1 MQNRHIGVTLP
12 PYPEPHLKKDHSMN
26 SAPNSKSS
34 GNDLVIEMAKVMPLP
49 LIVIASD
56 ERVVVANQKAE
67 ELFGAGTQ
75 GRHYIT
81 VLRQPMLLDAIEN
94 VLRLGEDATAT
105 YRVSESARD
114 LHFDVKIRAARTL
127 DVSYVV
133 VAFEDKTELQEASQ
147 MRRDFVA
154 NVSHELRTPLTA
166 VLGFIETLLG
176 PAANDATARTRFLS
190 IMDNEAKRMNRIV
203 GDLLSL
209 SRVEAD
215 RRVRPR
221 DPVCVPSVVRSVVQ
235 SLQPLAQARSV
246 SLRLEGADAEDLVQ
260 GDQDQLTQVFTNLV
274 ENAIKYGPDDG
285 EVSICI
291 TSHAIEPTMRG
302 PALRVDI
309 ADQGEGIPAHHIP
322 RLTER
327 FYRVDT
333 HRSRE
338 MGGTGLGLAIVKHIL
353 NRHRGRLRIESH
365 AGNGSCFSV
374 ILPYE

>member
-1 MQNRHIGVTLP
+1 
-12 PYPEPHLKKDHSMN
+12 MN
-26 SAPNSKSS
+26 SAHYSKTSA
-34 GNDLVIEMAKVMPLP
+34 NDLVIEMAKVMPLP
-49 LIVIASD
+49 LIIIGKD
-56 ERVVVANQKAE
+56 ERVVIANQKAE
-67 ELFGAGTQ
+67 DLFGSGTQ

-94 VLRLGEDATAT
+94 VLRLGGSATAT

-114 LHFDVKIRAARTL
+114 LYFEVQVRAAVTQ

-133 VAFEDKTELQEASQ
+133 VAFEDKTELQEAGQ

-176 PAANDATARTRFLS
+176 PAANDVEARARFLS
-190 IMDNEAKRMNRIV
+190 IMDSEAKRMNRIV

-221 DPVCVPSVVRSVVQ
+221 DAVNVPGVVRSVVQ
-235 SLQPLAQARSV
+235 TLQPLADARGV
-246 SLRLEGADAEDLVQ
+246 SLRLEGNDAEDMVT

-274 ENAIKYGPDDG
+274 ENAIKYGPDGG

-302 PALRVDI
+302 PAVRVDI

-353 NRHRGRLRIESH
+353 NRHRGRLRVESH

-374 ILPYE
+374 ILPYD

>member
-1 MQNRHIGVTLP
+1 
-12 PYPEPHLKKDHSMN
+12 MN
-26 SAPNSKSS
+26 TSQYSKTSA
-34 GNDLVIEMAKVMPLP
+34 NDLVIEMASAMPLP
-49 LIVIASD
+49 LIVIGND
-56 ERVVVANQKAE
+56 ERVLVANQKAE
-67 ELFGAGTQ
+67 DLFGTGAQ

-114 LHFDVKIRAARTL
+114 LHFEVQVRAAVTP
-127 DVSYVV
+127 DSSYVI
-133 VAFEDKTELQEASQ
+133 VAFEDKTELQEAGQ

-176 PAANDATARTRFLS
+176 PAANDGDARTRFLS
-190 IMDNEAKRMNRIV
+190 IMDSEAKRMNRIV

-215 RRVRPR
+215 RRVRPT
-221 DPVCVPSVVRSVVQ
+221 DQVNVPSVVRSVVQ
-235 SLQPLAQARSV
+235 TLQPLAAARHV
-246 SLRLEGADAEDLVQ
+246 SLRLEGGDTEDLVS

-274 ENAIKYGPDDG
+274 ENAIKYGPDGG

-302 PALRVDI
+302 PAVRVDI

-327 FYRVDT
+327 FYRVDN

-353 NRHRGRLRIESH
+353 NRHRGRLRVESH

-374 ILPYE
+374 ILPYN

>member
-1 MQNRHIGVTLP
+1 
-12 PYPEPHLKKDHSMN
+12 MN
-26 SAPNSKSS
+26 DARNTNGPN
-34 GNDLVIEMAKVMPLP
+34 NDLVIEMAKAMPLP
-49 LIVIASD
+49 LIVIGRD
-56 ERVVVANQKAE
+56 ERVVVANEKAE
-67 ELFGAGTQ
+67 ELFGKGVQ

-94 VLRLGEDATAT
+94 VLRLGEAAQAP
-105 YRVSESARD
+105 YRVSESSKD
-114 LHFDVKIRAARTL
+114 LHFDVKVRPAITQDAG
-127 DVSYVV
+127 YVV
-133 VAFEDKTELQEASQ
+133 VAFEDKTDLQEASQ

-166 VLGFIETLLG
+166 LLGFIETLLG
-176 PAANDATARTRFLS
+176 PAANDTDARKRFLS

-221 DPVCVPSVVRSVVQ
+221 DPVNVPSIVRSVVQ
-235 SLQPLAQARSV
+235 TLQPLAGARNV
-246 SLRLEGADAEDLVQ
+246 SLRLEGADAEDRIL
-260 GDQDQLTQVFTNLV
+260 GDQDQLTQVFTNLI
-274 ENAIKYGPDDG
+274 ENAIKYGPNGG

-291 TSHAIEPTMRG
+291 TSHAVEPTMQG
-302 PALRVDI
+302 PAVRVDI
-309 ADQGEGIPAHHIP
+309 ADQGEGIPVHHIP

-327 FYRVDT
+327 FYRVDA